1 MAKAKLKET
10 TAPAPFRGFSPR
22 LFEFFEGLAA
32 HQTRDWFLA
41 HRADYD
47 ENVKA
52 PMTAIVESLALAFAA
67 HDIPLTG
74 SAERSL
80 FRLNRDVR
88 FSKDKSPYKTNAS
101 AVLSRDGT
109 KQARGV
115 FYISLGARH
124 DGAARGGMMAAGF
137 YGSEPAELAA
147 LRQAI
152 AGAPARW
159 LAIEAALADAGLAFD
174 TSSGLSRLPKG
185 FETHAASAV
194 APALKLKG
202 FHVRRNV
209 PEAAL
214 YGPGLIDEAVAF
226 ARQTLP
232 LLNFGWN
239 ALA

>member
-67 HDIPLTG
+67 HDIPLTA

-88 FSKDKSPYKTNAS
+88 FSKD
-101 AVLSRDGT
+101 LS
-109 KQARGV
+109 
-115 FYISLGARH
+115 
-124 DGAARGGMMAAGF
+124 
-137 YGSEPAELAA
+137 
-147 LRQAI
+147 
-152 AGAPARW
+152 
-159 LAIEAALADAGLAFD
+159 
-174 TSSGLSRLPKG
+174 
-185 FETHAASAV
+185 
-194 APALKLKG
+194 
-202 FHVRRNV
+202 
-209 PEAAL
+209 
-214 YGPGLIDEAVAF
+214 LIHI
-226 ARQTLP
+226 
-232 LLNFGWN
+232 
-239 ALA
+239 